1 LRSYEYNYDEEDD
14 DDRRRRRRSDD
25 DDDDDEHDRSK
36 RSRKYDETKDDEN
49 KIQDGANNKVYVGN
63 IPYSMTTDDLYDTF
77 GQEGRIIDAIVKTD
91 VPTGRSRGFGIITF
105 QEAAAAEHAIENWHN
120 KLIGGR
126 PIVVRYDRDPASASR
141 RSGGRYNNDYGISE
155 HEIRRKLIDRER
167 ARMVK
172 DYGFADQIRSELS
185 RQGITVNDMTRSW
198 RSTDGRSGPK
208 PSQYE
213 VERGSESSRR
223 GYDYRRDDSRRR
235 DTYHESRRDS
245 YRDDT
250 RRDSYRDSYRDDARR
265 DSYRDD
271 TRRARRRDDEEGEE
285 FSNKQDGNSPDDIAR
300 PPKKSKFEDS
310 HYDNQETTT
319 QIPDNNHP
327 NTAQEPPADNDNNNN
342 NDNVS
347 PPPQAETKN
356 APPSNE
362 NEKEEQPLPDNGKAD
377 NDESPPEK

>member
-1 LRSYEYNYDEEDD
+1 MGLRSYEYNYDEEDD

-250 RRDSYRDSYRDDARR
+250 RRDSYRD
-265 DSYRDD
+265 D